1 MWKIGEWLMSGYVKV
16 PDFGTTVW
24 IVSALV
30 GVVALIV
37 TIVKFV
43 SLKIKPWSFYMVFV
57 LIAVSI
63 VLVCMDIDHL
73 IIVIGGGFP
82 LILLTD
88 ILLIIETKVRRL
100 GRDAA
105 WVAAGLTLFTIA
117 LFFFLAPIG
126 RTVYSMLTTRGGG
139 PVTQRTEVKE

>member
-1 MWKIGEWLMSGYVKV
+1 MRQIGEWLMGGYVKV
-16 PDFGTTVW
+16 PDCGTAVW
-24 IVSALV
+24 IVRALV

-57 LIAVSI
+57 WLVGAI

-73 IIVIGGGFP
+73 IIIIGCGLP
-82 LILLTD
+82 LFLLTD
-88 ILLIIETKVRRL
+88 IALVVETRVRRL

-105 WVAAGLTLFTIA
+105 WVASGLTLFTIA

-126 RTVYSMLTTRGGG
+126 KKYMAC
-139 PVTQRTEVKE
+139 